1 MDLDSER
8 FHFILPPSLH
18 IHAKKKLGHCWYESR
33 GEEGRGEDGRGGEG
47 EGCERSR
54 EKGGKAGINTA
65 LIDSTQTHA
74 KLPEK

>member
-1 MDLDSER
+1 MDLDLER

-33 GEEGRGEDGRGGEG
+33 GEEGRGG

-74 KLPEK
+74 KLHEK